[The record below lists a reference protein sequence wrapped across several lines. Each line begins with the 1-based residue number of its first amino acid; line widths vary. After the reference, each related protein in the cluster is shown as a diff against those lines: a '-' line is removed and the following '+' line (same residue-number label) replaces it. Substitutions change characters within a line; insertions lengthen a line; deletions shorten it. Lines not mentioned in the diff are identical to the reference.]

1 MMRKIHFVRRKGSR
15 LRKCGLSL
23 MCKTG
28 ATTHL
33 LRHLNSCLKRKVNL
47 KGQQQHNI
55 TTTIAE
61 TESVTSVQNFKYD
74 HAKVR
79 EVITHMILVHELSF
93 SFVEYEVFNLLMRA
107 ATPYYQKVSHA
118 TARKDYFSAYEIEK
132 KKVKALLKDT
142 DKVSVTTDLWKSGQH
157 ISYMVVTTHFM
168 DSEWKLQKYTLNFC
182 DVPPPHTGVV
192 ICDVLQKCL
201 VEWGIEDK
209 VWTISVD
216 NVSYNDVAVRMLKY
230 NPAYNNSLALHGK
243 LFHVR
248 CCAHILNLLVQDSL
262 SEIVDIIKNVHES
275 VKHLVASESHRLI
288 FSEIAKQLKLP
299 SKKLL
304 LDSALEFKDVF
315 PQYQQRDSSYTY
327 LLSEDDWQ
335 KIKEVCSFLEEFN
348 EVTNVISAM
357 VGKMK
362 CKFDKYWYDCNLLI
376 SLAAILDPRNKMKLI
391 KWSFPKIYYEF
402 DSDEHITT
410 VMETLRML
418 YNEYVDAHKIK
429 SIGSEISSG
438 ETQKEGSS
446 CTISGKG
453 KIRGGAQFYSYI
465 RNVDCV
471 IEQAKFELDVYL
483 EEGVHICQDDSNF
496 DVLEWWKMNNMKFM
510 ILSKIGRDIL
520 SIPITTVDSESAFS
534 AGVKIIDPHRASL
547 GAETV
552 QVLTCYMD
560 VEVEIQVN

>member
-1 MMRKIHFVRRKGSR
+1 
-15 LRKCGLSL
+15 
-23 MCKTG
+23 
-28 ATTHL
+28 
-33 LRHLNSCLKRKVNL
+33 
-47 KGQQQHNI
+47 
-55 TTTIAE
+55 
-61 TESVTSVQNFKYD
+61 
-74 HAKVR
+74 
-79 EVITHMILVHELSF
+79 
-93 SFVEYEVFNLLMRA
+93 MRA

-362 CKFDKYWYDCNLLI
+362 CKFDKYW
-376 SLAAILDPRNKMKLI
+376 
-391 KWSFPKIYYEF
+391 
-402 DSDEHITT
+402 
-410 VMETLRML
+410 
-418 YNEYVDAHKIK
+418 
-429 SIGSEISSG
+429 
-438 ETQKEGSS
+438 
-446 CTISGKG
+446 
-453 KIRGGAQFYSYI
+453 
-465 RNVDCV
+465 NVDCV

-552 QVLTCYMD
+552 QDKEDIQD
-560 VEVEIQVN
+560 VILPKRLDP